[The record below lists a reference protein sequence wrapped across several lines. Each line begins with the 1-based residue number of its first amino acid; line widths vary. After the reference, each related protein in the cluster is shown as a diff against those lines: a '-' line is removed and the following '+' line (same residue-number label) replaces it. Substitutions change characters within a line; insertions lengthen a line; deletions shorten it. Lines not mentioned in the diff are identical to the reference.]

1 MRLLMNIMSH
11 LVVEYD
17 VLRICTFRFLELFI
31 IQTGFTVLSSTP
43 NVDLR
48 KNIKCQVI
56 KQPKQIRLMMYYDK
70 NRKHEFKKIENNI
83 HGLPTAF
90 YCHLIL
96 HFIKC
101 YWQYSFIACYRRLKS
116 QAWCPLHLVNVINWC
131 IWFVISGCTIIK
143 FAIDNNIKFNSN
155 RSSFSRFVI
164 TWHTNS

>member
-1 MRLLMNIMSH
+1 M
-11 LVVEYD
+11 
-17 VLRICTFRFLELFI
+17 
-31 IQTGFTVLSSTP
+31 LSSTP

-56 KQPKQIRLMMYYDK
+56 KQPKQIWLMMYYDM
-70 NRKHEFKKIENNI
+70 NRKHELNKKIEKQYSWFTDSI
-83 HGLPTAF
+83 LLQF
-90 YCHLIL
+90 IL

-116 QAWCPLHLVNVINWC
+116 QAWYPLHLVNVINWC

>member
-1 MRLLMNIMSH
+1 M
-11 LVVEYD
+11 
-17 VLRICTFRFLELFI
+17 
-31 IQTGFTVLSSTP
+31 LSSTP
-43 NVDLR
+43 NVYLR
-48 KNIKCQVI
+48 KNIKCQVM
-56 KQPKQIRLMMYYDK
+56 KQPQQIWLMMYYDM
-70 NRKHEFKKIENNI
+70 NRKHESNKKIEKQYSWFTDSI
-83 HGLPTAF
+83 LLQF
-90 YCHLIL
+90 IL

-116 QAWCPLHLVNVINWC
+116 QVWCPFHSVNVIDWC